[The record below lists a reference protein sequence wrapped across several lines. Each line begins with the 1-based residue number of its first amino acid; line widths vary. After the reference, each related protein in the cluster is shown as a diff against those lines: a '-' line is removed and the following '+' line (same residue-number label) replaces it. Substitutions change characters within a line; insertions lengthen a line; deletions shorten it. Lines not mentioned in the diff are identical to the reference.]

1 MEHAFF
7 ADMGGFLFTGPGI
20 TGVFP
25 VDAKQ
30 LLFLVEKR
38 YVEYPRIS
46 KEDIKDKNKSD
57 NMARY
62 GWVACRL
69 PG

>member
-7 ADMGGFLFTGPGI
+7 ADMGGFLLTGPGI
-20 TGVFP
+20 TAAFP

-30 LLFLVEKR
+30 LLFLVEKG

-46 KEDIKDKNKSD
+46 KDDIEDKNKSD